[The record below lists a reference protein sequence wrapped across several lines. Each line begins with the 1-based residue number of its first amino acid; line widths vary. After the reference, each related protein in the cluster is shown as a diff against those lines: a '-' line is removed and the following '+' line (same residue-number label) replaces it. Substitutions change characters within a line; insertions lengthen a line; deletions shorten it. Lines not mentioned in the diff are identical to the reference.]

1 MIRVKTIHIEEFR
14 GIRRL
19 DLDLEA
25 KNFGISGPNGTGKSG
40 VVDAIEFCL
49 TGDVT
54 RLSGQ
59 GSAGLS
65 VKTHAPHVDQHD
77 HPEKAIVTIT
87 AEIPSLCKTVK
98 ICRSVKNPR
107 MVEIAPA
114 DADINEVIEELQTHP
129 EFALSRREIVKYIIT
144 PPGRRSEDVQTL
156 LRLEH
161 LEKLRKSLTN
171 FNNKCK
177 DVAEETER
185 YRSQAETELK
195 NALRIDKLERV
206 LVLEKINEKRKILGL
221 QALTEL
227 KKETS
232 FKAGLAVP
240 KDMEAK
246 PTLRKAVALADL
258 SALRSAIKGEE
269 PTSLL
274 GNRQTAKN
282 ILEKFRDDEEAFKLA
297 RRHGF
302 IKSGLDLITE
312 NACPLCDKE
321 WNADELRE
329 HLRKKLLS
337 AEETEQLLRQ
347 LRDSINAILQKLLE
361 RIQAVEHTIQYAQ
374 SLKPPVEKTA
384 LVAYLNHI
392 KNGETALNSF
402 LKDHNLLEPALQ
414 SIAWSWWSPAAEEQT
429 SIDECYEAVN
439 ALSDTSTEDEARD
452 ILIIAQERFD
462 RFLSA
467 ARKEKEQRERVV
479 LAQKILGHYNN
490 SCTAVLE
497 GIYDQVAKD
506 FSRFYCVI
514 NREDEEK
521 FVGKLT
527 SAPAKLSFDVDF
539 YGRGFFPPGAY
550 HSEGHQDAM
559 GLCLYLA
566 LMKHTL
572 GNKFTFAVLD
582 DVLMS
587 VDAGHRR
594 EVCRLL
600 KTEFPNTQFII
611 TTHDRVWLQYMKT
624 EGLIDRSQSF
634 GGWTINT
641 GPRVWDD
648 KDIWMEIKS
657 ELEKDDVAKAAWLL
671 RHYLEY
677 TATIL
682 ADNLR
687 ASVEYRSDGRYD
699 LGDLMPHVLKEWKK
713 RLEDGE
719 NSAAHWKRD
728 KEKAALVAKRAK
740 AKELIKNTSA
750 EQWAINPSVHF
761 NEWANLQ
768 SQEFQKVVHAF
779 KELLESFRCENENC
793 KSYLYVLPRQ
803 GKAEEM
809 RCNCGTSSINLKA
822 GE

>member
-246 PTLRKAVALADL
+246 PTLRKAVVLADL

-384 LVAYLNHI
+384 LVAYLNNI

-414 SIAWSWWSPAAEEQT
+414 SIAWSWWSPAAE
-429 SIDECYEAVN
+429 
-439 ALSDTSTEDEARD
+439 
-452 ILIIAQERFD
+452 
-462 RFLSA
+462 
-467 ARKEKEQRERVV
+467 
-479 LAQKILGHYNN
+479 
-490 SCTAVLE
+490 
-497 GIYDQVAKD
+497 
-506 FSRFYCVI
+506 
-514 NREDEEK
+514 
-521 FVGKLT
+521 
-527 SAPAKLSFDVDF
+527 
-539 YGRGFFPPGAY
+539 
-550 HSEGHQDAM
+550 
-559 GLCLYLA
+559 
-566 LMKHTL
+566 
-572 GNKFTFAVLD
+572 
-582 DVLMS
+582 
-587 VDAGHRR
+587 
-594 EVCRLL
+594 
-600 KTEFPNTQFII
+600 
-611 TTHDRVWLQYMKT
+611 
-624 EGLIDRSQSF
+624 
-634 GGWTINT
+634 
-641 GPRVWDD
+641 
-648 KDIWMEIKS
+648 
-657 ELEKDDVAKAAWLL
+657 
-671 RHYLEY
+671 
-677 TATIL
+677 
-682 ADNLR
+682 
-687 ASVEYRSDGRYD
+687 
-699 LGDLMPHVLKEWKK
+699 
-713 RLEDGE
+713 
-719 NSAAHWKRD
+719 
-728 KEKAALVAKRAK
+728 
-740 AKELIKNTSA
+740 
-750 EQWAINPSVHF
+750 
-761 NEWANLQ
+761 
-768 SQEFQKVVHAF
+768 
-779 KELLESFRCENENC
+779 
-793 KSYLYVLPRQ
+793 
-803 GKAEEM
+803 
-809 RCNCGTSSINLKA
+809 
-822 GE
+822 